1 MFFLF
6 FPSFVKLEMLMC
18 FARSPS
24 TPVGLQFEKFIIPDN
39 IRILDAI
46 LETLAF

>member
-1 MFFLF
+1 
-6 FPSFVKLEMLMC
+6 VIIRGCLEN
-18 FARSPS
+18 ADGYSPS
-24 TPVGLQFEKFIIPDN
+24 TPVGLQYEKFIIPDG